1 MAGEVLVLLPE
12 TFLNNISGGNLMLV
26 VTDLVPSVGESLPK
40 DKGVGEVIIL
50 SLV

>member
-1 MAGEVLVLLPE
+1 
-12 TFLNNISGGNLMLV
+12 MLV

-50 SLV
+50 SLA